1 VDPSAPDAAGP
12 AAADPA
18 AVDPAAEA
26 TAPAPDTIAPDA
38 APDAAPAALA
48 DLIAAGLVSHE
59 MIGDPA
65 RLGGEAA
72 SLRALCGLVAG
83 PVYRIDAYHY
93 AFRAGPDD
101 LDGALGRLAPGEWT
115 DALEAALAEALGT
128 DAVWLNATD
137 LLPEAGA
144 ALAQPLLLLRA
155 QAAAVTAALETAA
168 PELQA
173 VINARYAAEVARLT
187 ADADVGGPLAAL
199 ASLTATLATML
210 QRLDAQSQVLH
221 THIAREDQ
229 VAARLAEISDLAATP
244 QAFQETIGLTLA
256 EFLAQIE
263 RRDAEAAGGQPA
275 PQLS

>member
-1 VDPSAPDAAGP
+1 V
-12 AAADPA
+12 
-18 AVDPAAEA
+18 
-26 TAPAPDTIAPDA
+26 
-38 APDAAPAALA
+38 LA

-101 LDGALGRLAPGEWT
+101 LDGRLARLAAGEWT
-115 DALEAALAEALGT
+115 GALEAALADALGT

-155 QAAAVTAALETAA
+155 QAAAVTAALETAG
-168 PELQA
+168 PDLQA

-187 ADADVGGPLAAL
+187 AGVDAGGPLAARLAAIEARQAEILERL
-199 ASLTATLATML
+199 ASGPDPALAQLTTTLATML
-210 QRLDAQSQVLH
+210 QRLDAQSEVLH

-229 VAARLAEISDLAATP
+229 VAGRLADISDLAGSPA
-244 QAFQETIGLTLA
+244 AFQETLGLTLA
-256 EFLAQIE
+256 EFLAEIE
-263 RRDAEAAGGQPA
+263 RRDAEARATQRV
-275 PQLS
+275 PQFS